1 MNATI
6 FIFSVLAVIL
16 IAAVYVISHNAKV
29 SADALKKEISEKD
42 RKISTLNEIISQKS
56 KMLDENDEK
65 ISRKDKLL
73 LEQNSTI
80 GTLNVRITEL
90 IKTGDETVEAFR
102 KKIEEL
108 HLENAQLKN
117 IKKSLVDENEAVK
130 TELAKVNSVYHDIQ
144 SRLITVRRDVPE
156 DAVSSRKAQYLSVSL
171 RPYVETDEHGVFV
184 TVLCKHDPRVAAR

>member
-6 FIFSVLAVIL
+6 FILSVLAVIL

-42 RKISTLNEIISQKS
+42 
-56 KMLDENDEK
+56 
-65 ISRKDKLL
+65 KLL
-73 LEQNSTI
+73 LEQDNMIS
-80 GTLNVRITEL
+80 TLNDRITEL
-90 IKTGDETVEAFR
+90 IKTGGETVEAFR

-117 IKKSLVDENEAVK
+117 IKKALVDENEAVK
-130 TELAKVNSVYHDIQ
+130 TELAKVNSVYHDLQ